1 MAVPLIAFAGVS
13 MNISPITRGIYI
25 VTVTLSTHTG
35 PSVAADFAIWRCA
48 SPLAFPWADV
58 TLEFTFVSMP
68 TSSTVTVSTVTLA
81 MASTHLSGVLVQTL
95 AVVTLTEPS
104 CHQTPVVLIVTQA
117 APAVAGTSVGAHD
130 PLRVF
135 AELFAF
141 LVRQV
146 TLILDLA
153 DGSGPA
159 FVTLTRP
166 TVTVAAVVAS
176 FPIMRGTDPVVTLAA
191 WTVELPRICG
201 LAVADAAVTL
211 SPPTA
216 DLAIRGPAAAKGRL
230 RGQLT
235 HTAHLAHRL

>member
-1 MAVPLIAFAGVS
+1 MAIPLIAFAGVS
-13 MNISPITRGIYI
+13 VNISPITGGIYI

-35 PSVAADFAIWRCA
+35 SSVAADFAIWRCA

-104 CHQTPVVLIVTQA
+104 RHQTLIVLIVTQA
-117 APAVAGTSVGAHD
+117 APAVAGASVRAHD

-146 TLILDLA
+146 TLLLDLA

-166 TVTVAAVVAS
+166 TVTVATVIAS
-176 FPIMRGTDPVVTLAA
+176 FPIMRGTDPVVTLAV
-191 WTVELPRICG
+191 WTVELSRICG

-230 RGQLT
+230 RGQFT
-235 HTAHLAHRL
+235 HTTHLAHRL